1 MHHSGVGRTRKT
13 TCKDTRDVPT
23 VGAVKQI
30 DTVEQCGEFE
40 ESFHLGPTGF
50 QEAGD
55 SGCHAQKVY
64 ATVPYKEC
72 AEGGGGIAVASAASS
87 LDTPGPQ
94 EVATDA
100 GTACHAPAMD
110 FVTAAQ
116 MATQVAQFLA
126 ELVTQSKA
134 SRQVR

>member
-1 MHHSGVGRTRKT
+1 MALQVSKKWVTVDATHKKSTLPYNTRSVL
-13 TCKDTRDVPT
+13 R
-23 VGAVKQI
+23 
-30 DTVEQCGEFE
+30 
-40 ESFHLGPTGF
+40 
-50 QEAGD
+50 
-55 SGCHAQKVY
+55 
-64 ATVPYKEC
+64 
-72 AEGGGGIAVASAASS
+72 GGIAVASAASS

-100 GTACHAPAMD
+100 GTACHVPAMD